1 MVRPP
6 QEVPDAELAVL
17 QVLWERG
24 PCSRRQL
31 ADLLYPGGSASAFTT
46 VQKLLERLGK
56 KGLVRR
62 VAGVGPV
69 TYEAAVGR
77 DELIARGLREVA
89 DRLCGGSLTPLLM
102 NLARVRPLTEAEL
115 EELRAFLRSQGGSQ
129 GR

>member
-1 MVRPP
+1 MVRRP

-24 PCSRRQL
+24 ACTRRQL
-31 ADLLYPGGSASAFTT
+31 ADVLYPGGAASGFTT

-62 VAGVGPV
+62 VEGADPV
-69 TYEAAVGR
+69 TYAAALGR
-77 DELIARGLREVA
+77 DDFIARRLREVS
-89 DRLCGGSLTPLLM
+89 DKLCGGSLTPLLM

-115 EELRAFLRSQGGSQ
+115 EELRAFLRQQSE